1 MEVTV
6 ENICKGVTH
15 KELDFDGGSCLWVLE
30 KIGKI
35 QGCIFGEDSL
45 EDNLKAGGISQLIYV
60 DYSHHQ
66 ALSGVDILV
75 YDHHHV
81 IDRVIKDEEGDKTSL
96 DILFDSIGL
105 CGLDPV
111 KVDQWRALVKSGDKK
126 AIPDDMD
133 MTRALKRV
141 HAYFENDSE
150 VYSKWFVPLIDNFF
164 HKEPDIDSA
173 IKIFQESLIRF
184 IRENPDSPVKLTLRR
199 WLDRLN
205 NKEKLLR
212 GLGSTPRNLLN
223 YLAYLDEDTAISCV
237 WYLLQGYHKDQVEF
251 QECRKDFLKWVIEFF
266 GNTLVIS
273 HITTNRKLPQVAR
286 YMIHNEYER
295 KNLSPFIQEKIKK
308 RGDIWY
314 TINVNPRTKHFQ
326 IFINGSQEGMHN
338 VSPEIVKAVRAEI
351 LLKRGMEVP
360 GKEKLASDGT
370 IEGTKPLFFNKDVSY
385 QSILWGSLKHPNE
398 EPALVFGNTSAQIQ
412 SRLIDIAKFTLDKDQ
427 YEDGCN
433 PRSCKDCPKYSW
445 QLDKCESKRKSE

>member
-1 MEVTV
+1 M
-6 ENICKGVTH
+6 GVTH
-15 KELDFDGGSCLWVLE
+15 KEFDFDGGSCLRVLE

-35 QGCIFGEDSL
+35 QGCIFGEESL
-45 EDNLKAGGISQLIYV
+45 KDTLQASGINQLIFV
-60 DYSHHQ
+60 DCSPDQ
-66 ALSGVDILV
+66 PLSGVDILV

-81 IDRVIKDEEGDKTSL
+81 IDRVIKDEKEDKTSL

-126 AIPDDMD
+126 AIPDAMD
-133 MTRALKRV
+133 VTLALKRV
-141 HAYFENDSE
+141 YAYFENDSE
-150 VYSKWFVPLIDNFF
+150 AYSKWFVPLIDSFF
-164 HKEPDIDSA
+164 DKKPDIDRA
-173 IKIFQESLIRF
+173 IKILQEGLNRF
-184 IRENPDSPVKLTLRR
+184 IRENPDSPVKFTLIR
-199 WLDRLN
+199 WLKRVN
-205 NKEKLLR
+205 NKEILLR
-212 GLGSTPRNLLN
+212 GLEFTPRNLLN
-223 YLAYLDEDTAISCV
+223 YLAYLDEDTARSCV
-237 WYLLQGYHKDQVEF
+237 WYLVQGYHNDQVEF

-266 GNTLVIS
+266 GDTLVIS

-295 KNLSPFIQEKIKK
+295 KNLSLFIQEKIKK

-351 LLKRGMEVP
+351 LLKRGLEVP
-360 GKEKLASDGT
+360 EKERLAADGT
-370 IEGTKPLFFNKDVSY
+370 IEGTKPLFFNKDVDY
-385 QSILWGSLKHPNE
+385 PSILWGSLKHPNE

-412 SRLIDIAKFTLDKDQ
+412 SRLIDIAQLTLDKDQ
-427 YEDGCN
+427 YADGCS
-433 PRSCKDCPKYSW
+433 PSSCNDCPIYSW
-445 QLDKCESKRKSE
+445 QLEKCENKRKSV